1 MARPLS
7 SALHRFWWKAVGCL
21 LFFKMYLFVY
31 CSSTVAGL
39 WCCTWA
45 FSSCCVQ
52 ASHCSGFSCCRAQ
65 AVGTQAWVLAVRGL
79 GKWGRTGLAVPW
91 HVGSFWTRDQTDVSY
106 IARKILNH
114 WTTREALKL
123 VVFWLLILL
132 CVMSHFSLVTF
143 RICPLVFN
151 SLNILCLGM
160 VSLNLYNLAFTEI
173 LGVCKCMSI
182 KYCFLPLFLSCL
194 SGTLV

>member
-7 SALHRFWWKAVGCL
+7 SVLHRFWWKVVGCWL
-21 LFFKMYLFVY
+21 LLKMYLFVY

-39 WCCTWA
+39 CCSTWA

-52 ASHCSGFSCCRAQ
+52 ASYCSGFSCCRAQ
-65 AVGTQAWVLAVRGL
+65 AVGTQAWVLAVREL
-79 GKWGRTGLAVPW
+79 GQWGRTGLAVPW

-132 CVMSHFSLVTF
+132 CVMSHFSRYFQNMPFGFQQFEYSMPRHGFFEFVQF
-143 RICPLVFN
+143 GIYWD
-151 SLNILCLGM
+151 LGG
-160 VSLNLYNLAFTEI
+160 L
-173 LGVCKCMSI
+173 
-182 KYCFLPLFLSCL
+182 
-194 SGTLV
+194 